1 MRRLAIAVLAVVLA
15 AAALAAA
22 PVSDEFRKRIDSSRD
37 YWAFRPLSH
46 AAPPPSASAWVRTP
60 IDAFILRK
68 LEAKELAPSKP
79 LERERLL
86 RRVYLDATGLP
97 PTPEETE
104 RFLADTSPRAYENLV
119 ERLLESPHY
128 GERWALKWLDVVRYS
143 DTDGFERDGFRTDA
157 WRYRDYV
164 VASFNSDKPYDRF
177 VQEQIA
183 GDQLFPGDA
192 EALIATGFLG
202 IGPRHVVGGN
212 QDKEESR
219 QEVLT
224 EMTQGVGSVFL
235 GLTVQC
241 ARCHDHK
248 FDPIAQADYY
258 RLQAFFAATEIAE
271 PNLAAVDELLAH
283 EKAVEAHKKRLKP
296 IQDRLAE
303 IEKPY
308 REQARALKRAK
319 LEPQFVAALET
330 PEARRTEEQKRLA
343 EEAEDQIKPFWYEM
357 LALIPPDLKA
367 ERAQLRRRM
376 HAINLEAPQPP
387 RGAYAVAPLDEPEP
401 THILKIGDH
410 RHKLDPVEPGFPY
423 VLAED
428 GPPADP
434 RGRRAALA
442 LWLTEDA
449 APLVARVMANRIWQ
463 LRMGRG
469 LVEDP
474 NNFGLL
480 GGGASH
486 PELLDFLARRLIETG
501 WSVKAVDRMIL
512 LSNVYR
518 QAAEH
523 RPDAAEADPDNK
535 LWHRAEKRRL
545 AAELIRD
552 SVLAVSGRLNRDLGG
567 RPVRIPIEQEVYD
580 LIFTEGEPD
589 NLWPVTPDASQHRR
603 RALYLLNRRT
613 VRLPMLANFDQPDT
627 MTSCAVR
634 PESTHAL
641 QALTLLNSNFM
652 QAESQAFAERLLA
665 ACGNDRACAVEQ
677 SYRIALARKPSPEE
691 ERLALDFLA
700 ARDAR
705 LSDYCLAL
713 LNRNELVY
721 RP

>member
-1 MRRLAIAVLAVVLA
+1 M
-15 AAALAAA
+15 
-22 PVSDEFRKRIDSSRD
+22 SDAFRKRIDSARE
-37 YWAFRPLSH
+37 YWAFRPL
-46 AAPPPSASAWVRTP
+46 ADPQPPPSSSSWVRTP
-60 IDAFILRK
+60 IDAFILDK
-68 LEAKELAPSKP
+68 LAAKDLEPSEP

-86 RRVYLDATGLP
+86 RRVFLDLTGLP
-97 PTPEETE
+97 PTPDEAE
-104 RFLADTSPRAYENLV
+104 RFLQDASPRAYEDLV
-119 ERLLESPHY
+119 ERLIASPHY

-164 VASFNSDKPYDRF
+164 VDAFNEGKPYDRF

-183 GDQLFPGDA
+183 GDLLFPGDA

-202 IGPRHVVGGN
+202 MGPRHVVGGN

-258 RLQAFFAATEIAE
+258 RLQAFFAATEIDE
-271 PNLAAVDELLAH
+271 PNLAPVDELTAYA
-283 EKAVEAHKKRLKP
+283 EAVEAHE
-296 IQDRLAE
+296 QRLAPIKKQLAE
-303 IEKPY
+303 MEKPF
-308 REQARALKRAK
+308 RERAQAIKRAK
-319 LEPQFVAALET
+319 LEAQFVRALEK
-330 PEARRTEEQKRLA
+330 PKERRSEDEQRMA
-343 EEAEDQIKPFWYEM
+343 EEAEKQIKPAWYEM
-357 LALIPPDLKA
+357 LALIPADVKA
-367 ERAQLRRRM
+367 ERAALRARM
-376 HAINLEAPQPP
+376 HAIELEAPEPP
-387 RGAYAVAPLDEPEP
+387 VGAYAVARLEQPEP
-401 THILKIGDH
+401 THILKIGDY
-410 RHKLDPVEPGFPY
+410 RHKLDRVDPGYPF
-423 VLAED
+423 VLADED
-428 GPPADP
+428 ETPSDP

-442 LWLTEDA
+442 RWLTGEA
-449 APLVARVMANRIWQ
+449 APLTARVMANRIWQ

-469 LVEDP
+469 LVADP

-501 WSVKAVDRMIL
+501 WDVQAVDRMIV

-518 QAAEH
+518 QASEH
-523 RPDAAEADPDNK
+523 RPDAAEADAENK

-552 SVLAVSGRLNRDLGG
+552 NVLAVSGRLTRDVGG

-589 NLWPVTPDASQHRR
+589 NLWPVTPDESEHRR
-603 RALYLLNRRT
+603 RAIYLLNRRT

-641 QALTLLNSNFM
+641 QALTLLNSDFM
-652 QAESQAFAERLLA
+652 QAESRAFAERLAA
-665 ACGNDRACAVEQ
+665 ACGEDDGCAVEE
-677 SYRIALARKPSPEE
+677 SYRVALARSPTPEE
-691 ERLALDFLA
+691 KRSALEFLA
-700 ARDAR
+700 APDAR
-705 LSDYCLAL
+705 LSDYCLAM